1 MQLDIFFQ
9 ALNLIIIKNFFA
21 KNSKNTKLAIE
32 KIFIIEKNL
41 LFLLFIL

>member
-21 KNSKNTKLAIE
+21 KNTKLAIE
-32 KIFIIEKNL
+32 KVFIIEQNL